1 MRKTGLFLQRQ
12 LGYDTKT
19 HMTNDEWRTSLTS
32 QGPEHERAIEE
43 LRIVLIRGLNA
54 SLSGWARR
62 VGREFTSL
70 IDDFAQETTL
80 RVLDNIDSFRGE
92 SKFTTWAMKIGVR
105 IALTELRRKRWQNF
119 SLDQIMDMGSMPL
132 PQSKKHY
139 SDPETH
145 VERKDAIDIVMNL
158 IQQELT
164 DKQRRA
170 MLAIGVKGV
179 ALEEV
184 ARSMNTNRNALY
196 KLMHDARLKLKSALE
211 EKGLTVGE
219 LLETFETA

>member
-1 MRKTGLFLQRQ
+1 
-12 LGYDTKT
+12 
-19 HMTNDEWRTSLTS
+19 MTNEEWLSAISAT
-32 QGPEHERAIEE
+32 GVEHERAIEE
-43 LRIVLIRGLNA
+43 LRKILVRGLHA

-70 IDDFAQETTL
+70 IEDFAQEA
-80 RVLDNIDSFRGE
+80 VLKVIDNLDSFRGE

-119 SLDQIMDMGSMPL
+119 SLDHMIDMGVVPL
-132 PQSKKHY
+132 PTPKKHY

-145 VERKDAIDIVMNL
+145 VERKDAIDIVLNL
-158 IQQELT
+158 IQKELT

-170 MLAIGVKGV
+170 MIAIGVKGV

-184 ARSMNTNRNALY
+184 AISMNTNRNALY
-196 KLMHDARLKLKSALE
+196 KLMHDARLKLKTSLE
-211 EKGLTVGE
+211 RRGLTVNE
-219 LLETFETA
+219 LLETFETK